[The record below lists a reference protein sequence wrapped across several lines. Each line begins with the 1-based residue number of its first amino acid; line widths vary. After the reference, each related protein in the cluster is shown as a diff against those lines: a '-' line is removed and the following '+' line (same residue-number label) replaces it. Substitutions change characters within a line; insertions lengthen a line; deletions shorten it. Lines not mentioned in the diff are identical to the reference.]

1 MTRAEFEEK
10 SFEDVMSQFNEELD
24 EITTLDRLKE
34 FAKLKID
41 EGNYLL
47 AGHIIEALQAG
58 YDEDWW
64 NYDYCMGTLDTP
76 IPLTGKTE
84 TRRGR
89 VGRGVAKTLTTAP
102 RQAIYYDGKLRM
114 LTSKEHLRLMGFKD
128 KDYNHMKKSGL
139 TDQQISYLAGNSI
152 CIPVLMELY
161 KKLMKLELI

>member
-10 SFEDVMSQFNEELD
+10 SFDDVMSQFNEELD

-64 NYDYCMGTLDTP
+64 DYDYCMGTLDAP
-76 IPLTGKTE
+76 IPLTGKTD
-84 TRRGR
+84 
-89 VGRGVAKTLTTAP
+89 V
-102 RQAIYYDGKLRM
+102 
-114 LTSKEHLRLMGFKD
+114 EHLID
-128 KDYNHMKKSGL
+128 D
-139 TDQQISYLAGNSI
+139 
-152 CIPVLMELY
+152 
-161 KKLMKLELI
+161 